1 MKIRVTIPMIAF
13 ALALVRM
20 SVRAHT
26 CVTTA
31 DSAPA
36 VNVTN
41 HESSPAIRALPLSRC
56 PSLDASRGLS
66 NSTDLNL
73 EGGASA
79 RTARYLTLRVSR
91 YPADKPFGDCRF

>member
-1 MKIRVTIPMIAF
+1 MKIRLIIPVIAF

-41 HESSPAIRALPLSRC
+41 LESSPAIRALPLARC

-66 NSTDLNL
+66 NSADLNL
-73 EGGASA
+73 EGAQA
-79 RTARYLTLRVSR
+79 RVRQDTLTLRVTR
-91 YPADKPFGDCRF
+91 YPADNPSGDCRF